1 MILGNVGRGS
11 LRQYINVAVAFALIS
26 VSAVLLIS
34 GEIRNNARLQQTEAD
49 ISMLHVG
56 LLETLLDLQAAQL
69 RELGR
74 TVAADR
80 QIDSAF
86 RNGLDQVVLERALDG
101 VRDERPIAL
110 ILTKY
115 PSTILASSADSSV
128 TYDYAQFSGE
138 PIVSA
143 TTQLVIGV
151 DGAPTM
157 LQSTPVRRGARTE
170 GAVHILL
177 PLNNVIDEFF
187 PDLAGLAFKPAG
199 GTLTFMF
206 GEQVEADIDSDAVI
220 SMVSSQSG
228 LRFEATQV
236 SLGFGETAKLGNL
249 VFLREVTQ
257 SIQQEEFLT
266 NFTILAVCV
275 VIFISLGLLTRA
287 LRIGFRPLEAVVR
300 LLHAMSQGNNRL
312 KLRQRGGR
320 SSLVRY
326 SGPIARADPF
336 NDDVDVPY
344 REIGTILTAVE
355 TFRESIDAQRTLVV
369 VQEQLENAKRIQQSL
384 LPQKFD
390 QHMGLDIFGQMR
402 PALEVAGDFFDI
414 FRLDDSKLAIVIADV
429 SGKGI
434 APALFASQASA
445 HFRAQCHQAHDPS
458 TAIRL
463 ANNALCERNPEDM
476 FLTCILA
483 VITPETGMVEFVNAG
498 HCPPIVIRAN
508 GDVDQ
513 IETDPEPIVGVV
525 PDFDW
530 TCHQF
535 QLKVGDRCLF
545 YSDGFDE
552 AQTSTGEMLGVNTVL
567 EMFQKAS
574 SSRTLK
580 SETIAATLFQG
591 IDEFSE
597 GAPQADD
604 ITIITLRSLAGA

>member
-1 MILGNVGRGS
+1 MILGRVGRGS
-11 LRQYINVAVAFALIS
+11 LRQYINIAVAFALIS

-34 GEIRNNARLQQTEAD
+34 GEIRNNARQQQTEAD
-49 ISMLHVG
+49 ISTLHVG

-74 TVAADR
+74 TVASDR
-80 QIDSAF
+80 QIDIAF
-86 RNGLDQVVLERALDG
+86 RNGIEQVVLERALDSA
-101 VRDERPIAL
+101 RDERPIAL
-110 ILTKY
+110 VLTKY
-115 PSTILASSADSSV
+115 PSTILASSADGSV
-128 TYDYAQFSGE
+128 TYDYDQFSE
-138 PIVSA
+138 ETITNA
-143 TTQLVIGV
+143 TTQLVIGT

-157 LQSTPVRRGARTE
+157 LQSTPVRRGAQTE

-187 PDLAGLAFKPAG
+187 PDLAGLAFKPMG
-199 GTLTFMF
+199 GQLTFMF
-206 GEQVEADIDSDAVI
+206 GDKVDVDIASGDVI
-220 SMVSSQSG
+220 SIVSSESG

-236 SLGFGETAKLGNL
+236 SLGFGETVKLGDL
-249 VFLREVTQ
+249 VFLREITQ
-257 SIQQEEFLT
+257 AIQQEEFLT

-275 VIFISLGLLTRA
+275 VIVISLGLLTRA

-300 LLHAMSQGNNRL
+300 LLDAMSQGNNRL
-312 KLRQRGGR
+312 KLRRRDR
-320 SSLVRY
+320 SALSMRH
-326 SGPIARADPF
+326 SGPVSGVDSF
-336 NDDVDVPY
+336 DDDVDVPY

-355 TFRESIDAQRTLVV
+355 SFRESIDAQRALLV
-369 VQEQLENAKRIQQSL
+369 VQEQLDNAKRIQQSL
-384 LPQKFD
+384 LPQQFD
-390 QHMGLDIFGQMR
+390 QHMGLDIFGRMR

-445 HFRAQCHQAHDPS
+445 HFRAQCHQVHDPS
-458 TAIRL
+458 AAIEL

-525 PDFDW
+525 PDFHW
-530 TCHQF
+530 TRHEF
-535 QLKVGDRCLF
+535 QLQVGDRCLF

-552 AQTSTGEMLGVNTVL
+552 AQTSTGEMLGVHKVL
-567 EMFQKAS
+567 EMFQSAS
-574 SSRTLK
+574 SSQTRK
-580 SETIAATLFQG
+580 SETIAASLFQG

-604 ITIITLRSLAGA
+604 ITIITLRSLARA